1 MNETIIIALLL
12 LLLVV
17 LGFFVCTLVLS
28 IIALIRTRGI
38 SALAARLDRLERELA
53 RLRPGMAPEAAAPV
67 RRPTTETVAEVD
79 VGPEVPEVLPV
90 EPAGV
95 RGTGILP
102 VRGRELESGGLENWI
117 GRRALGWVAVV
128 LLLAAAAFFIQYAFA
143 NDWIGELG
151 QVAIGIVAGA
161 AFCGVGLR
169 YHLCGWRIFSQM
181 LSAAGVVLLFLAT
194 FGAFGYYHLVPREWA
209 AIFLVVIVIE
219 TAALAVLYEAPAI
232 ALMAVIGGLLNPV
245 LLHSDQDQYRALF
258 TYLVVLN
265 AGVVVLALFRRW
277 AAIATVAL
285 VGTQGLFW
293 GWYAEHYHPEK
304 LWAAVGFQAAIF
316 GLYLAYNLVA
326 RVLRQPVSA
335 EAARTD
341 WQSVLRDVEDY
352 VRLVLNAILFS
363 LAGYFLLDDRFHV
376 WMGTFA
382 VGMAVVYTA
391 LGWLLL
397 RWRPQDQLHVLV
409 VTATGL
415 AFLAMAFPLQAEAAW
430 IALGWAVMGLALWWF
445 GLRARAIPLRGMAVV
460 MFVLAVGRL
469 LFVDTFRIADRAA
482 FVPIFNKYCLPALA
496 VAGCVLGSSVAVRRL
511 QRFTNVLDRIGG
523 VIAGLGGVLLVWFVL
538 SFETYQYFD
547 NEGDRWVSGEQV
559 KRLAQTSLS
568 VIWAVYAGVILA
580 VGFWLGSRPLRWM
593 ALGLFAVTLGKVVLI
608 DM

>member
-1 MNETIIIALLL
+1 M
-12 LLLVV
+12 
-17 LGFFVCTLVLS
+17 
-28 IIALIRTRGI
+28 
-38 SALAARLDRLERELA
+38 
-53 RLRPGMAPEAAAPV
+53 
-67 RRPTTETVAEVD
+67 
-79 VGPEVPEVLPV
+79 PV
-90 EPAGV
+90 EPAPV

-102 VRGRELESGGLENWI
+102 VRGRELESGGLESWI

-151 QVAIGIVAGA
+151 QIAIGIVAGA

-245 LLHSDQDQYRALF
+245 LLHSDHDQYRALF

-304 LWAAVGFQAAIF
+304 LWAAVGFQAAVF

-326 RVLRQPVSA
+326 RVLRQPGSA
-335 EAARTD
+335 EARGTD

-445 GLRARAIPLRGMAVV
+445 GLRAQQSH
-460 MFVLAVGRL
+460 F
-469 LFVDTFRIADRAA
+469 AA
-482 FVPIFNKYCLPALA
+482 W
-496 VAGCVLGSSVAVRRL
+496 
-511 QRFTNVLDRIGG
+511 Q
-523 VIAGLGGVLLVWFVL
+523 
-538 SFETYQYFD
+538 
-547 NEGDRWVSGEQV
+547 
-559 KRLAQTSLS
+559 
-568 VIWAVYAGVILA
+568 
-580 VGFWLGSRPLRWM
+580 
-593 ALGLFAVTLGKVVLI
+593 
-608 DM
+608 